1 MEDVMEAKEDAE
13 KFVEYKMLWEDKVP
27 SLIVNLESIK
37 KSELNIPLLKYESVY
52 APIIRKIDIIVFENG
67 KVQIWKSKVTFLEN
81 KPEIRVQAQLKELLN
96 EIKRVLD
103 QETLQKQKSCFQ
115 AVKDGYN
122 STWTLYLKDKLKV
135 IHNSNCTKSEFSL
148 SYQYLDFLLSSIL
161 SAMTI

>member
-1 MEDVMEAKEDAE
+1 
-13 KFVEYKMLWEDKVP
+13 
-27 SLIVNLESIK
+27 LIDGKYVSK
-37 KSELNIPLLKYESVY
+37 NIPLLKYESIY
-52 APIIRKIDIIVFENG
+52 APIIRKIDITVFENG
-67 KVQIWKSKVTFLEN
+67 KVQVWKSKVTFLEN
-81 KPEIRVQAQLKELLN
+81 RPEIRVQAQLKEELLN

-122 STWTLYLKDKLKV
+122 STLTLHLKDKLNV
-135 IHNSNCTKSEFSL
+135 IYNSNCTKSEFSL